1 VQSALAQ
8 RTDLESQR
16 KSLTMSEMTLEVTKN
31 ATQPNLSLT
40 GGYSVSGQGGPT
52 TVGGVFVPGGYF
64 DALSSMFQKPSW
76 NVGLSYSYPLGQV
89 GVKANLA
96 RGELSLEQS
105 KVALKSQ
112 ELAVTTD
119 VTQAGMN
126 VNNAFRSYEAA
137 KKSREAQ
144 EKNADAAQTRF
155 TAGLATPFEVAQ
167 ALQNLTTARLSEL
180 NAIINYL
187 NAVADFD
194 KKQKVG
200 G

>member
-1 VQSALAQ
+1 
-8 RTDLESQR
+8 
-16 KSLTMSEMTLEVTKN
+16 
-31 ATQPNLSLT
+31 LSLS
-40 GGYSVSGQGGPT
+40 GGYNSSGQGGPFLQNNVVVT
-52 TVGGVFVPGGYF
+52 PGGYG
-64 DALSSMFQKPSW
+64 DALSSIFSKPSW
-76 NVGLSYSYPLGQV
+76 NLQINYSYPLGQV
-89 GVKANLA
+89 SAKSNLA
-96 RGELSLEQS
+96 RTELQLEQS

-112 ELAVTTD
+112 ELAVTAD
-119 VTQAGMN
+119 VTQAGLN
-126 VNNAFRSYEAA
+126 VNNAFRQYEAA

-155 TAGLATPFEVAQ
+155 TAGLATPFEVAT
-167 ALQNLTTARLSEL
+167 ALQSLTSARLTEL